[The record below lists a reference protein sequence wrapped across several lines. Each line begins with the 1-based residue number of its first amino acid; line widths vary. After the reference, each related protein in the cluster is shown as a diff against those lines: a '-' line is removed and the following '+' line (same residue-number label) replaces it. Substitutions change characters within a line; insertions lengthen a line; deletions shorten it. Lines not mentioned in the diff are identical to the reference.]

1 MLVMPYLHL
10 RLDLNVTL
18 VKSNIMSRYIL
29 SARLGAATPVSPS
42 KTFETTTASARD
54 ELPRVT
60 MPQKGARI
68 LFWRG
73 GAIQNDRPTPSTAQ
87 RIEMVRQ
94 RLDCHRSTLS
104 ATEARIEASNLS
116 PETLRAEHQILSAL
130 LASVDVEEA
139 RVKTIR
145 ESLSVRQDRF
155 LASWRVTEREILA
168 TDSRDA
174 HRDVQILLR
183 RIKRCQVDVSGRL
196 LDVG

>member
-1 MLVMPYLHL
+1 
-10 RLDLNVTL
+10 
-18 VKSNIMSRYIL
+18 MSRYIL
-29 SARLGAATPVSPS
+29 SARLGAATPLSPTQ
-42 KTFETTTASARD
+42 TFETTMGSARD
-54 ELPRVT
+54 ALPRVT

-73 GAIQNDRPTPSTAQ
+73 GATHGDSPSPSTAQ
-87 RIEMVRQ
+87 RIEMLRQ

-116 PETLRAEHQILSAL
+116 SETLRAEHQTLSAL
-130 LASVDVEEA
+130 LASMTVEEA
-139 RVKTIR
+139 RIKTIR
-145 ESLSVRQDRF
+145 ESLRVRQDRF

-174 HRDVQILLR
+174 HRDVQTLLR

-196 LDVG
+196 MDAG